1 MSKKLCS
8 ISILLLIVS
17 PAVSFAQE
25 KTSNKKIIPRIG
37 VTQTVSYPDFDA
49 DAKGFEK
56 ALAEAGLKRASM
68 LFMTGKMHRE
78 I

>member
-1 MSKKLCS
+1 MLRRLRS

-17 PAVSFAQE
+17 PAISFAQGKISK
-25 KTSNKKIIPRIG
+25 KTILRIG

-56 ALAEAGLKRASM
+56 ALAEAG
-68 LFMTGKMHRE
+68 FRE
-78 I
+78 GLHVT